1 MKICDGDYQDF
12 ILIGQPRPLLVYF
25 QLDRR
30 KTSDIWLDSNSARQ
44 SIGRAYLPID
54 NHYGPM

>member
-44 SIGRAYLPID
+44 SGHQVPS
-54 NHYGPM
+54 NHLRG